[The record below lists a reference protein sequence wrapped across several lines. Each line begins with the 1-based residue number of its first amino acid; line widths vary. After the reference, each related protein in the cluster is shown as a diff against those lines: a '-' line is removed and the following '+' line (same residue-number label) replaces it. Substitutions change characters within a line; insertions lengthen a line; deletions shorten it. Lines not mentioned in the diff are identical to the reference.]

1 MQDAPG
7 YFFFHTYRFLTGCSA
22 SLLSSLLD
30 RRLIKGKEVADRV
43 REKRGEITVTRPGG
57 PLVWI
62 HAASVGEVQSALI
75 LIQRLGA
82 AYPALNI
89 LVTTGTVTSARI
101 VEGKLPPGAVHQFCP
116 LDHPRWA
123 EAFLNHWRPDL
134 VFWMESE
141 LWPNMLE
148 GLRARNVP
156 AVLVN
161 ARLSPRSFRA
171 WLWAKPLAA
180 RMLRG
185 FALVLA
191 QTDEDAV
198 RLRSLG
204 FSGRVAV
211 TDNLKYSALP
221 LSYDPQ
227 VLEKLKSAT
236 AGRAV
241 WVFASTHKGE
251 EAMAARVHSALKN
264 RISGLLTIVVPRH
277 PERRTDI
284 AETLRDCGLGVRFRG
299 VQADLPH
306 PEDDLYIADTLGE
319 LGLFY
324 RLCPVACIGR
334 SFSDDGGGGH
344 NPLEAAQLG
353 CAVLHGPNIQNL
365 QQIFDDMGRAGAAL
379 RLSDETALIET
390 LAGFFESADSLQAQR
405 SKGQAFAAKKSGV
418 IDRVMHEIEPL
429 LREHLPED
437 KPDRTVRV

>member
-7 YFFFHTYRFLTGCSA
+7 FLFFHTYRFLTGRSA
-22 SLLSSLLD
+22 PFLASLLD

-43 REKRGEITVTRPGG
+43 REKRGEISVQRPDG

-75 LIQRLGA
+75 LIRRLCA

-89 LVTTGTVTSARI
+89 LVTTCTVTSARI
-101 VEGKLPPGAVHQFCP
+101 VEGKLPPRAIHQFCP

-141 LWPNMLE
+141 LWPNLLE
-148 GLRARNVP
+148 GLRTRKIP

-180 RMLRG
+180 RMLG
-185 FALVLA
+185 AFALVLA

-204 FSGRVAV
+204 FFGRLTV

-221 LSYDPQ
+221 LPCDPQ
-227 VLEKLKSAT
+227 ALEALRSAT

-251 EAMAARVHSALKN
+251 EAMAARIHATLKS
-264 RISGLLTIVVPRH
+264 RFSDLLTIVVPRH
-277 PERRTDI
+277 PERRGEI
-284 AETLRDCGLGVRFRG
+284 SETLRDCGLGVRFRG
-299 VQADLPH
+299 VQSDLPRTD
-306 PEDDLYIADTLGE
+306 DDLYIADTLGE

-344 NPLEAAQLG
+344 NPLEAAQLN
-353 CAVLHGPNIQNL
+353 CSVLHGPNIQNL
-365 QQIFDDMGRAGAAL
+365 QQIYDDMGRAGAAV
-379 RLSDETALIET
+379 RLPDEKALIET
-390 LAGFFESADSLQAQR
+390 LAGFFKNADSLQAQR
-405 SKGQAFAAKKSGV
+405 SKGQSFAAEKSGV
-418 IDRVMHEIEPL
+418 IDRVMAEIEPL
-429 LREHLPED
+429 LRLHLHD
-437 KPDRTVRV
+437 AAADRAVRA

>member
-1 MQDAPG
+1 MQDVPG
-7 YFFFHTYRFLTGCSA
+7 SLFFHTYRLITGLSA
-22 SLLSSLLD
+22 PALRSLLN
-30 RRLIKGKEVADRV
+30 RRLINGKEVADRV
-43 REKRGEITVTRPGG
+43 REKRGEITVKRPDG

-75 LIQRLGA
+75 LIRRLSA
-82 AYPALNI
+82 ACPAIHI

-101 VEGKLPPGAVHQFCP
+101 VEGKLPAGAVHQFCP

-123 EAFLNHWRPDL
+123 EAFLDHWRPDL

-141 LWPNMLE
+141 LWPNLLE
-148 GLRARNVP
+148 GLRTRKVP

-171 WLWAKPLAA
+171 WQWAKPLAA
-180 RMLRG
+180 RILGAFR
-185 FALVLA
+185 LVLA

-204 FSGRVAV
+204 FSGRLAV

-221 LSYDPQ
+221 LPCDAGT
-227 VLEKLKSAT
+227 LEDFKRAT

-251 EAMAARVHSALKN
+251 EAMAARVHSVVKN
-264 RISGLLTIVVPRH
+264 RVPNLLTIIVPRH
-277 PERRTDI
+277 PERRADI
-284 AETLRDCGLGVRFRG
+284 ADTLRDCGLGVRFRG

-306 PEDDLYIADTLGE
+306 DEDDLYIADTLGE

-344 NPLEAAQLG
+344 NPLEAAQLN

-365 QQIFDDMGRAGAAL
+365 QQIYDDMGRDGAAV
-379 RLSDETALIET
+379 RLADEGALSAA
-390 LAGFFESADSLQAQR
+390 LADLFTNADRMENQR
-405 SKGQAFAAKKSGV
+405 SKGQSFAAEKSGV
-418 IDRVMHEIEPL
+418 IDRVMAEIDPL
-429 LREHLPED
+429 LRVHLPEA
-437 KPDRTVRV
+437 RTEQAVRG